1 MEATQRGGIA
11 SPENTDHFTGSGL
24 QGTRRPAVFIQIIQ
38 GRCTKQDE
46 LHGQFDTW
54 LRDLAPS
61 APGWLGGTFG
71 FTDDGTFVGVIRFES
86 KEQAMANSDRPE
98 QGAWWAETE
107 RLFDGPVEFH
117 NADKILLGLQGSPDD
132 AGFVQ
137 VIQGKL
143 DDPAL
148 LEAELDD
155 MSHLLHEE
163 RPEILGTT
171 FAIEEDGTFT
181 ETVFFTDEA
190 TAREGEARAMPN
202 REDVR
207 HLMSDFG
214 RITHDVRYLDLHQ
227 PWFASSAAAGGR

>member
-1 MEATQRGGIA
+1 
-11 SPENTDHFTGSGL
+11 
-24 QGTRRPAVFIQIIQ
+24 VFIQIIQ
-38 GRCTKQDE
+38 GKCTKQDE
-46 LHGQFDTW
+46 MHARFDMW

-61 APGWLGGTFG
+61 APGWMGGTFG
-71 FTDDGTFVGVIRFES
+71 FTDDDMFVGVVRFED
-86 KEQAMANSDRPE
+86 KEKAMTNSDRPE
-98 QGAWWAETE
+98 QGQWWSETE

-117 NADKILLGLQGSPDD
+117 NADKVLLMLEGGSDE

-148 LEAELDD
+148 LEAEMDD
-155 MSHLLHEE
+155 MTNMLHRE

-181 ETVFFTDEA
+181 EAVFFTDEA
-190 TAREGEARAMPN
+190 KAREGEAKAMPN

-207 HLMSDFG
+207 HLMEDW
-214 RITHDVRYLDLHQ
+214 RRTTHDLRYLDLHH
-227 PWFASSAAAGGR
+227 PWFASRGASAGR

>member
-1 MEATQRGGIA
+1 M
-11 SPENTDHFTGSGL
+11 
-24 QGTRRPAVFIQIIQ
+24 FIQIIQ
-38 GRCTKQDE
+38 GKCTKPDE
-46 LHGQFDTW
+46 MHARFDTW

-71 FTDDGTFVGVIRFES
+71 FTDDDMFVGVVRFED
-86 KEQAMANSDRPE
+86 KEQAMTNSGRPE
-98 QGAWWAETE
+98 QGQWWSETE

-117 NADKILLGLQGSPDD
+117 DAEKVLLMLQGGSDD

-137 VIQGKL
+137 IIEGKL

-148 LEAELDD
+148 IEAEMDEMTNMLQK
-155 MSHLLHEE
+155 E

-181 ETVFFTDEA
+181 EAVYFTDEA
-190 TAREGEARAMPN
+190 KAREGEAKAMPN

-207 HLMSDFG
+207 HLMEDWRRS
-214 RITHDVRYLDLHQ
+214 THDVRYLDLHH
-227 PWFASSAAAGGR
+227 PWFASRGASAGR

>member
-1 MEATQRGGIA
+1 
-11 SPENTDHFTGSGL
+11 
-24 QGTRRPAVFIQIIQ
+24 VFIQIIQ
-38 GRCTKQDE
+38 GTCTKQDE
-46 LHGQFDTW
+46 LHRQFDTW

-71 FTDDGTFVGVIRFES
+71 FTDDDVFVAVIRFES

-117 NADKILLGLQGSPDD
+117 DADKVLLGLQGGSDD

-155 MSHLLHEE
+155 MSNLLHQE
-163 RPEILGTT
+163 RTEILGTT

-181 ETVFFTDEA
+181 ECVFFTDER

-207 HLMSDFG
+207 HLMEDF
-214 RITHDVRYLDLHQ
+214 RRVTHDLRYLDLHQ
-227 PWFASSAAAGGR
+227 PWYASSAAAGGR